1 MFVGNKRQK
10 GKKYKKGK
18 TTPECNNDV
27 IAMMERRISDLELAS
42 AQTKEQFAAIE
53 RQCAETERA
62 NSGLQS
68 TLDHVSTL

>member
-1 MFVGNKRQK
+1 MFVGNKRKK
-10 GKKYKKGK
+10 GKKGKKGK
-18 TTPECNNDV
+18 TTPECDV
-27 IAMMERRISDLELAS
+27 IATMERRISDLELAN